1 MEESIP
7 SVSLLCL
14 FHMTY
19 EHREN
24 ITDHLINTLETE
36 VEGKIVSSFYLFFFV
51 VFKAKKFSFSNVP
64 PSHFSFFSSN
74 FSFFFFSCML

>member
-36 VEGKIVSSFYLFFFV
+36 VEGKIVSSFYLFFFFV
-51 VFKAKKFSFSNVP
+51 GFKAKKIFIFKCP
-64 PSHFSFFSSN
+64 A
-74 FSFFFFSCML
+74 FSFFFFFFLVVCFNIEIL